1 MFQEFFSTKGFLKN
15 ISKPWHDIEY
25 DPHQLIRQTFM
36 NTYYV
41 LGVVGGV
48 ELSSEQLVMNPFPSL
63 MSCLVGEDVDTNQQ
77 NN

>member
-1 MFQEFFSTKGFLKN
+1 
-15 ISKPWHDIEY
+15 
-25 DPHQLIRQTFM
+25 M

-41 LGVVGGV
+41 LGIVGGV